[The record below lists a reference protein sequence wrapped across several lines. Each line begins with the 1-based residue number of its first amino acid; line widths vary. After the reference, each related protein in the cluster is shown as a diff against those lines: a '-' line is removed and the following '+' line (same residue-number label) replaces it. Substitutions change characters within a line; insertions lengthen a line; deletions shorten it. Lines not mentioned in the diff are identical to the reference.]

1 MHQVQTQLIFTIQ
14 GDKVTETG
22 ISKRVTAKLQQRQLQ
37 RPWKAQFVFST
48 APSDQLPPSVAREN
62 VNNLCIIEASLENVS
77 KTLHNH
83 HWWNRGR
90 RYHSAV
96 FDVKLIPGSADL
108 KFQLLNNN
116 RIINNEDDS
125 VEVTWEAATK
135 HPAPNIHDLDV
146 MDG

>member
-1 MHQVQTQLIFTIQ
+1 MHQVYIQLMFAVQ
-14 GDKVTETG
+14 GDKVTDDGT
-22 ISKRVTAKLQQRQLQ
+22 SKRVKAKLQQKQLH

-48 APSDQLPPSVAREN
+48 APSDQLPQSVAREG
-62 VNNLCIIEASLENVS
+62 VSNLCIVEASLANVS

-90 RYHSAV
+90 RYHAAE
-96 FDVKLIPGSADL
+96 FEVKLIPGSANL

-116 RIINNEDDS
+116 RVINNDDS

-135 HPAPNIHDLDV
+135 QPALNINDVDV
-146 MDG
+146 MDN